1 MKIKVSIA
9 VIIFSVLTNAAFCQK
24 TVNLGIMA
32 GTDLHK
38 IMGKSF
44 DEQYKFGYHAGA
56 FLEVKVKK
64 IGIQPEVYFS
74 QVNVEDGNDSTQIFN
89 INKIRKAHLS
99 YLNIPI
105 MVNLYFTKAVALQV
119 GPQFGI
125 LVNQNNTGYGNVEN
139 AFKSGDLSLAG
150 GLSIKISKFRV
161 YGRYVVGLN
170 DKNDGKVPS
179 DNSKWRSQTIHLGVG
194 YAIL

>member
-1 MKIKVSIA
+1 MKIRLLIA
-9 VIIFSVLTNAAFCQK
+9 VIFFSIFTNAAFSQK

-38 IMGKSF
+38 IMGRSF

-56 FLEVKVKK
+56 FLEVKVAK

-74 QVNVEDGNDSTQIFN
+74 QVNVQDGNDSTRIVSLDR
-89 INKIRKAHLS
+89 ITKAHLS

-105 MVNLYFTKAVALQV
+105 MVNLYFTKAVALQL

-125 LVNQNNTGYGNVEN
+125 LVNQNTSGYGNVEN
-139 AFKSGDLSLAG
+139 AFKSGDFSLAG
-150 GLSIKISKFRV
+150 GLNIKISKFRV

-170 DKNDGKVPS
+170 DKNDGKVAT

>member
-1 MKIKVSIA
+1 MKTRLFVALTIFIA
-9 VIIFSVLTNAAFCQK
+9 ITSAAFSQK
-24 TVNLGIMA
+24 TVNVGIMA
-32 GTDLHK
+32 GTDMHK
-38 IMGKSF
+38 IIGKSF
-44 DEQYKFGYHAGA
+44 DEEFKFGYHAGA

-74 QVNVEDGNDSTQIFN
+74 QVNVENGNDSTSFFN
-89 INKIRKAHLS
+89 INRISKAHLS

-105 MVNLYFTKAVALQV
+105 MLNLYFTKAVALQL

-125 LVNQNNTGYGNVEN
+125 LVNQNNNGYANAEN
-139 AFKSGDLSLAG
+139 AFKSGDFSIAG
-150 GLSIKISKFRV
+150 GLSIKISKLRV

-170 DKNDGKVPS
+170 DKNLKS
-179 DNSKWRSQTIHLGVG
+179 ATDNSKWRSQTIHLGLG

>member
-1 MKIKVSIA
+1 MKIRFLIA
-9 VIIFSVLTNAAFCQK
+9 VILFSVFTNAAFSQK

-56 FLEVKVKK
+56 FLEIKVAK
-64 IGIQPEVYFS
+64 IGLQPEVYFS
-74 QVNVEDGNDSTQIFN
+74 QVNVEDGNNSTSIVN
-89 INKIRKAHLS
+89 INKITKANLS
-99 YLNIPI
+99 YLNIPV

-125 LVNQNNTGYGNVEN
+125 LVNQNATGYGNVEN
-139 AFKSGDLSLAG
+139 AFKSGDFSMAG

-170 DKNDGKVPS
+170 DKNDGKIAS
-179 DNSKWRSQTIHLGVG
+179 DNTKWKSETVHLGIG